1 MEKNK
6 NIIGLIPNLKQSSQ
20 TVDLKKTEDNFLMS
34 TQVNLANSV
43 QVGMPNKVNE
53 SQIIISLKSPAVNK
67 VRLLKTKNELETTST
82 SPIKN

>member
-1 MEKNK
+1 
-6 NIIGLIPNLKQSSQ
+6 
-20 TVDLKKTEDNFLMS
+20 
-34 TQVNLANSV
+34 
-43 QVGMPNKVNE
+43 MPNKVNE